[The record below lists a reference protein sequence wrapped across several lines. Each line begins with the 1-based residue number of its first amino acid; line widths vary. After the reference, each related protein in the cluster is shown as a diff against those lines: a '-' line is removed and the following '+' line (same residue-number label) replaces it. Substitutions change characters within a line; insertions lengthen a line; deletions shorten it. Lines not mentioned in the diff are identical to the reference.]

1 MLVTVLMM
9 QDCLH
14 EREYA
19 AMYRGLIPKNNNW
32 GFYLYKTAKDRQKR
46 ILEYRE
52 KADGVDDVQRVGE
65 GSPQQMRR
73 ISRFGKRSR
82 SGSKARNSQRRLDDK
97 KINKRLKKEF
107 DNI

>member
-14 EREYA
+14 ELEYG
-19 AMYRGLIPKNNNW
+19 AMYRGEIPKNNNW

-52 KADGVDDVQRVGE
+52 KVGDADDVTRDTE

-73 ISRFGKRSR
+73 VVRSGKRSR
-82 SGSKARNSQRRLDDK
+82 PGSKVGNSRRRIFDK
-97 KINKRLKKEF
+97 QINKRLKKEF
-107 DNI
+107 DVM